1 MRSPTNE
8 ELNLIKSY
16 LPTTEE
22 SSDLTGRFLVER
34 FVLIDNLINH
44 HFHKYSLDTLRQL
57 VKVIPG
63 IPLIFDHDQT
73 KASQIMGTAISASL
87 VTADKPPA
95 GVIDATDRQSKKYN
109 LEILRKERYQRV
121 EALFYFSKDD
131 PRISNIRDGLWKNI
145 SVTIAFPDDASNS
158 FICPKCNIPF
168 VNSECPHHPPARDR
182 SEQVRV
188 LKAMHPNLKEYQL
201 DDLIAPY
208 HEIRHP
214 DIKAIELSFVVNP
227 AIPASGLH
235 TEKSILNSFNPTLD
249 RHIQIINSKKLNIM
263 TEDNK
268 NQVTPDS
275 QEQAT
280 PAPVANNSQAD
291 SEVFSAG
298 LPVDINQLQQVVDYA
313 RRQGE
318 EIAKDSYQ
326 KKVDEFEAQMK
337 EHQEAYKAQMEK
349 AKSTVENTQQQMDSL
364 QQTNRTLMSLLEAN
378 SSGYLQGNKYM
389 PGLTIPGVFK
399 DASGPKAPGVM
410 NNTYR
415 DGYLPFGSEI
425 INQLCGVYNNQC
437 PEKEVLSKLNQTPR
451 TNKFTEPLDQFV
463 KNNRKE
469 IYSAFD
475 RILQDKGYHA
485 LMDTV
490 NNTAAGGFGGFGGS
504 VYNTGTSSATMPS
517 MFLPVLSSLV
527 RTTHD
532 LSLNVLK
539 QFADNIFRLDA
550 AIAERII
557 VPRVAH
563 LPQGE
568 TAEEYILTPGFRT
581 AAGSSSVIATNAYI
595 EMREWGRG
603 ARDYLQPVAVP
614 DFAMQ
619 LTTAGLVQ
627 LAGDRLF
634 RDYCLAIELAIYQVL
649 AATTATVYND
659 DNQQLGLEG
668 AANVNAGGTMTKEY
682 LIWLGSY
689 MHSELKIPTLSDGKY
704 IIVLNGKAKAQ
715 LMTSMQEF
723 YRVRSPG
730 DLEAVT
736 SILNATYNAEATTSP
751 GYLGSYGMFHMYESS
766 LFGAGGAGSRGV
778 QSEVF
783 GTGETL
789 LTRDSYAFGN
799 AVIGNVIATPF
810 NIHMSS
816 NTDFGRMM
824 TLTWRSIQGIGAL
837 DVDPNSVNYPNDQ
850 QLRVLKV
857 RNTDK
862 SIA

>member
-95 GVIDATDRQSKKYN
+95 GVIDATDRESKKYN

-168 VNSECPHHPPARDR
+168 VNSECPHHPPVRDK

-188 LKAMHPNLKEYQL
+188 LKAMHPNLKEHQL

-235 TEKSILNSFNPTLD
+235 TEKCILNSFNPTLD
-249 RHIQIINSKKLNIM
+249 QHIKIINNKKLNIM

-275 QEQAT
+275 QEPAT

-291 SEVFSAG
+291 NDVFNAG

-318 EIAKDSYQ
+318 EIANTTYQ

-364 QQTNRTLMSLLEAN
+364 QQTNKTLMDLLQAN
-378 SSGYLQGNKYM
+378 SSGYM
-389 PGLTIPGVFK
+389 PGLTIPGVPK
-399 DASGPKAPGVM
+399 DRGGPKAPGVM
-410 NNTYR
+410 NKTYR

-425 INQLCGVYNNQC
+425 INQLSSVYNTQC
-437 PEKEVLSKLNQTPR
+437 PKKEVLSKLNQTPR
-451 TNKFTEPLDQFV
+451 QNEFLEPLDQFV
-463 KNNRKE
+463 RNNRKE

-475 RILQDKGYHA
+475 RILQDKGFHA

-490 NNTAAGGFGGFGGS
+490 NNTAAGGFGGFGS
-504 VYNTGTSSATMPS
+504 ALYNTGTSSATMPS

-550 AIAERII
+550 AIAERVI

-715 LMTSMQEF
+715 LITSMQEF

-751 GYLGSYGMFHMYESS
+751 GYLGCYGMFHMYESS
-766 LFGAGGAGSRGV
+766 LFGAGGAGARGV

-783 GTGETL
+783 GNGETL
-789 LTRDSYAFGN
+789 LTRDSYAFG
-799 AVIGNVIATPF
+799 AHVMGIVTASPF
-810 NIHMSS
+810 NIHMSAD
-816 NTDFGRMM
+816 TDYGRTSMY
-824 TLTWRSIQGIGAL
+824 TWRTIQGIDAL
-837 DVDPNSVNYPNDQ
+837 DVDPNSVSYPNDQ

-857 RNTDK
+857 RTTDK
-862 SIA
+862 AIA

>member
-95 GVIDATDRQSKKYN
+95 GVIDATDRESKKYN

-145 SVTIAFPDDASNS
+145 SVTIAFPDDASSS
-158 FICPKCNIPF
+158 FVCPKCNIPF
-168 VNSECPHHPPARDR
+168 VSSECPHHPPTKDR
-182 SEQVRV
+182 SEQIRM

-214 DIKAIELSFVVNP
+214 AIKAIELSFVVNP

-235 TEKSILNSFNPTLD
+235 TEKCILNSFNSTLD
-249 RHIQIINSKKLNIM
+249 RHIQIINDKKLNIM
-263 TEDNK
+263 TEDN
-268 NQVTPDS
+268 NQVTPES
-275 QEQAT
+275 QKQAS

-291 SEVFSAG
+291 NEIFSAG
-298 LPVDINQLQQVVDYA
+298 LPPERLQQVVEYA
-313 RRQGE
+313 RRQGKE
-318 EIAKDSYQ
+318 MADASYQ
-326 KKVDEFEAQMK
+326 KQLEENRAEMV

-349 AKSTVENTQQQMDSL
+349 AEATVRDTQDQMDKMRE
-364 QQTNRTLMSLLEAN
+364 TNRTLMNLLQVN
-378 SSGYLQGNKYM
+378 GTNYL
-389 PGLTIPGVFK
+389 PGLTIPGVPK
-399 DASGPKAPGVM
+399 DRGNPRAPGVM
-410 NNTYR
+410 NNAYR
-415 DGYLPFGSEI
+415 DGYLPFGGEI
-425 INQLCGVYNNQC
+425 INQLSNVYKDKC
-437 PEKEVLSKLNQTPR
+437 PEKEILSKANQTPR
-451 TNKFTEPLDQFV
+451 INKFLKPLDEFV
-463 KNNRKE
+463 RKNRNE
-469 IYSAFD
+469 ICNAFD
-475 RILQDKGYHA
+475 LILQEKGYYS
-485 LMDTV
+485 LVDTV
-490 NNTAAGGFGGFGGS
+490 NNTAAGAFGGFGGAL
-504 VYNTGTSSATMPS
+504 YNTGTSSATMPS

-532 LSLNVLK
+532 VSLNVLK

-550 AIAERII
+550 AVAERIL
-557 VPRVAH
+557 VPRVSH

-568 TAEEYILTPGFRT
+568 TAEEYILTPGSRT
-581 AAGSSSVIATNAYI
+581 VPGNSSVIATNASI
-595 EMREWGRG
+595 EMKEWGRG

-619 LTTAGLVQ
+619 LTTSGLVQ
-627 LAGDRLF
+627 LAGDRLY
-634 RDYCLAIELAIYQVL
+634 RDYCLAMELAIYQVL
-649 AATTATVYND
+649 AATTAVVYND
-659 DNQQLGLEG
+659 DNQRLGLEG
-668 AANVNAGGTMTKEY
+668 PSSVNAGGTMTKEY
-682 LIWLGSY
+682 LIWLGAY

-704 IIVLNGKAKAQ
+704 VIIFNGKAKAQ
-715 LMTSMQEF
+715 LMTSMQDF

-730 DLEAVT
+730 DLEEVT

-751 GYLGSYGMFHMYESS
+751 GYLGSYGKFHMYESS
-766 LFGAGGAGSRGV
+766 LFGAGGAGARGV

-783 GTGETL
+783 GTGEEL
-789 LTRDSYAFGN
+789 ITRDSYAFG
-799 AVIGNVIATPF
+799 AHVMGVVTASPF
-810 NIHMSS
+810 NIYMS
-816 NTDFGRMM
+816 NDDDYGRLQ
-824 TLTWRSIQGIGAL
+824 TYTWRCIQGIGAL
-837 DVDPNSVNYPNDQ
+837 DVDPNSGIEGNDQ

-857 RNTDK
+857 RTTDK
-862 SIA
+862 LIA

>member
-34 FVLIDNLINH
+34 FVLIDNLINN
-44 HFHKYSLDTLRQL
+44 HFHKFSLDTLRQL

-95 GVIDATDRQSKKYN
+95 GVIDATDRESKKYN

-121 EALFYFSKDD
+121 EALFYFSKND

-145 SVTIAFPDDASNS
+145 SVTIALPDDISNS
-158 FICPKCNIPF
+158 FVCPKCNIPF
-168 VNSECPHHPPARDR
+168 VSSECPHHPPTKDR
-182 SEQVRV
+182 SEQIRM
-188 LKAMHPNLKEYQL
+188 LKAMHPNLKDYQL

-214 DIKAIELSFVVNP
+214 AIKAIELSFVVNP

-235 TEKSILNSFNPTLD
+235 TEKCILNSFNSTLD
-249 RHIQIINSKKLNIM
+249 RHIQIINDKKLNIM
-263 TEDNK
+263 TEDN
-268 NQVTPDS
+268 NQVTPES
-275 QEQAT
+275 QKQASPT
-280 PAPVANNSQAD
+280 PVVNNSQAD
-291 SEVFSAG
+291 NEIFSAG
-298 LPVDINQLQQVVDYA
+298 LPADKLQQVVDIA

-318 EIAKDSYQ
+318 EMANASYQ
-326 KKVDEFEAQMK
+326 TQLEENRAEMK

-349 AKSTVENTQQQMDSL
+349 AESTVRDTQEQMDKMRE
-364 QQTNRTLMSLLEAN
+364 TNRTLMNLLQVN
-378 SSGYLQGNKYM
+378 GTNYV
-389 PGLTIPGVFK
+389 PGLTIPGVPK
-399 DASGPKAPGVM
+399 DRGNSRAPGVM
-410 NNTYR
+410 NNAYR
-415 DGYLPFGSEI
+415 DGYLPFGVEI
-425 INQLCGVYNNQC
+425 INQLSNVYKSKC
-437 PEKEVLSKLNQTPR
+437 TEKEILSKDNQTPR
-451 TNKFTEPLDQFV
+451 INKFLKPLDDFV
-463 KNNRKE
+463 KKNRDE
-469 IYSAFD
+469 ICNAFD
-475 RILQDKGYHA
+475 LILQEKGYYS
-485 LMDTV
+485 LVDTI
-490 NNTAAGGFGGFGGS
+490 NNTAAGVFGGFGGAL
-504 VYNTGTSSATMPS
+504 YNTGTSSATMPS

-527 RTTHD
+527 RTSHD

-550 AIAERII
+550 AVAERIL

-568 TAEEYILTPGFRT
+568 TAEEYILTAGFRT
-581 AAGSSSVIATNAYI
+581 ASGNSSVIATNASI
-595 EMREWGRG
+595 EMKEWGRG
-603 ARDYLQPVAVP
+603 ARDYLPPVAVP

-619 LTTAGLVQ
+619 LTTSGLVQ
-627 LAGDRLF
+627 LAGDRLY
-634 RDYCLAIELAIYQVL
+634 RDYCLAMELAIYQVL
-649 AATTATVYND
+649 AATTAVVYND

-668 AANVNAGGTMTKEY
+668 PASVNAGGTMTKEY
-682 LIWLGSY
+682 LIWLGAY

-704 IIVLNGKAKAQ
+704 VIILNGKAKAQ
-715 LMTSMQEF
+715 LMTSMQDF

-751 GYLGSYGMFHMYESS
+751 GYLGSYGKFHMYESS
-766 LFGAGGAGSRGV
+766 LFGAGKAGARGV

-783 GTGETL
+783 GTGEEL
-789 LTRDSYAFGN
+789 ITRDSYAFG
-799 AVIGNVIATPF
+799 AHVMGIVTASPF
-810 NIHMSS
+810 NIYIGSD
-816 NTDFGRMM
+816 NDYGRLQ
-824 TLTWRSIQGIGAL
+824 TYTWRCIQGIGAL
-837 DVDPNSVNYPNDQ
+837 DVDPNSGIEGNDQ

-857 RNTDK
+857 RTTDK